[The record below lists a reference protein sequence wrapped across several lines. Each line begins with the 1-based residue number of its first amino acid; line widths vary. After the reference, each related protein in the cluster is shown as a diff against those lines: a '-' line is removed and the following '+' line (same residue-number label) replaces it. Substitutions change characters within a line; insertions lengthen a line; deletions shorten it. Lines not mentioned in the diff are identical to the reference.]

1 MPGVTPSPPPLSLVS
16 LRDRRPE
23 DLPTLRRWLT
33 DPGAEW
39 RRWDAPYFHAQT
51 TTRTMQAYVEGLTGS
66 PPDPDE
72 QVIDV
77 DGACVGMVNRSEEAP
92 EGGGWWDLGILIYDP
107 AWWGGGV
114 GTRALA
120 LWVQDTLDW
129 TDAHVLTVTTWGGN
143 LRMIR
148 AAERLG
154 FRECARVREARVVEG
169 QRYDSVRLDLLRGE
183 WTGGSRVDQ

>member
-1 MPGVTPSPPPLSLVS
+1 MRPVSASSPSPGARPLVS
-16 LRDRRPE
+16 LRDRRPG

-33 DPGAEW
+33 DPQAEW
-39 RRWDAPYFHAQT
+39 RRWDAPYFHNAAT
-51 TTRTMQAYVEGLTGS
+51 SETLRAYVGRLAES
-66 PPDPDE
+66 APDADE

-107 AWWGGGV
+107 AHWGGGV
-114 GTRALA
+114 GTRALG

-143 LRMIR
+143 ARMIR
-148 AAERLG
+148 AAQRVG
-154 FRECARVREARVVEG
+154 FRECARVRGARMVGG
-169 QRYDSVRLDLLRGE
+169 QRFDSVKLDLLRGE
-183 WTGGSRVDQ
+183 WVAR